1 MINVIEAK
9 QKKHSKPINRP
20 YIQWMF
26 SETFPW
32 KPQCRLLCRGSCTF
46 SPIRCPLDVS
56 HLGWRRTMFFQ
67 VDPGSSTGHVMWPV
81 TEYLSHCSYNPIAI
95 CDLFVVHVVCF
106 FKRSIQLVQHLSI
119 RFVSLQAS
127 SQTRST
133 PWTEQRFGRDET
145 HHEGKYQVNCCL
157 ERLVKCCISLILCLR
172 LILYLHIS
180 ASHIHIQ
187 HILLA
192 GKKRKHQNHWNIP
205 PCRSSGQKE
214 SSKHVLFQATNRTR
228 TKRSPQPRDLRKPIM
243 LHSKD

>member
-1 MINVIEAK
+1 M
-9 QKKHSKPINRP
+9 
-20 YIQWMF
+20 
-26 SETFPW
+26 
-32 KPQCRLLCRGSCTF
+32 LCRGSCTF

-67 VDPGSSTGHVMWPV
+67 VDPGSSTGHVMCRSLSTCHTVLTIQLPFV
-81 TEYLSHCSYNPIAI
+81 TFLWSMLSVFSNVPSNLSSIFPSDLYLSGLIPNTIHALNGAEI
-95 CDLFVVHVVCF
+95 C
-106 FKRSIQLVQHLSI
+106 
-119 RFVSLQAS
+119 
-127 SQTRST
+127 
-133 PWTEQRFGRDET
+133 RDET